1 VLVGPVALRGRL
13 AGDGRKPPRAAAVKS
28 RGGERR
34 GKRRAVSVSGMDC
47 EGERE

>member
-1 VLVGPVALRGRL
+1 MLVCPVALRGHL

-47 EGERE
+47 EGERK